1 MNKTEIRKRA
11 SLYSGRADVLNVIA
25 EIIGKSPESVCG
37 KMAGKSQFTAV
48 EINKLRKAFHLSDTE
63 TVRWFIA
70 D

>member
-1 MNKTEIRKRA
+1 MNRAEIKKRA
-11 SLYSGRADVLNVIA
+11 SLYSGRTDVLNVIA
-25 EIIGKSPESVCG
+25 EIIGKSPESVCSRLT
-37 KMAGKSQFTAV
+37 GKSQFTAS